1 MDADLKQKLI
11 EIEKER
17 ARLYRREFIYD
28 MICIFSITFTAVH
41 AADFIASFF

>member
-1 MDADLKQKLI
+1 MDEDLKQRLI

-28 MICIFSITFTAVH
+28 MVCLFCFAFTAMH